1 MRSRAL
7 YLAAV
12 GMAML
17 FLAAWTVS
25 TRTRGQADLVSN
37 PLGRPYDAAVAQG
50 SSLPVLA
57 QAMPEFTDI
66 ETWLNSEPLTAAG
79 LKGKVVLI
87 DFWTYSCI
95 NCIRTLPYVTSWHEK
110 YKDKGFTVVG
120 VHTPEFAFEKKE
132 ANVATAMVRHGITY
146 PVALDNAYGTW
157 NAYSNHYWPAH
168 YLFDAKGRLRHYQFG
183 EGAYEETE
191 RHIQDLLKE
200 AGREADMA
208 ITEAEGL
215 PEFSKIG
222 SRETYL
228 GYARMELLASP
239 EPVRRDEIAAYTA
252 PPPYAPNV
260 FSFSGD
266 WRVEAERSLP
276 YQGAMLHY
284 RYASAVA
291 NLVLSSED
299 PGDGAIRVDVT
310 LDGKPVPDALRGAD
324 LNVGEDGTTYLLV
337 QDAKLYEIVDA
348 GSAYEE
354 HLLELT
360 FPESGTAA
368 YAFTFG

>member
-1 MRSRAL
+1 MRSRVL

-12 GMAML
+12 GLAML
-17 FLAAWTVS
+17 FLAAWAVS
-25 TRTRGQADLVSN
+25 TRTRGLGDLVTN
-37 PLGRPYDAAVAQG
+37 PLGSPFDAAVSDG

-66 ETWLNSEPLTAAG
+66 EAWLYSEPLTAAG

-157 NAYSNHYWPAH
+157 NAYSNRYWPAH

-183 EGAYEETE
+183 EGEYEAME
-191 RHIQDLLKE
+191 RNIQDLLKE

-208 ITEAEGL
+208 VTEAAGQ

-222 SRETYL
+222 SHETYL
-228 GYARMELLASP
+228 GYERMEGLDNPENVLHNGTQTYSAP
-239 EPVRRDEIAAYTA
+239 EPHDLNR
-252 PPPYAPNV
+252 
-260 FSFSGD
+260 FQFSGA
-266 WRVEAERSLP
+266 WRVEAERAVAEEAGS
-276 YQGAMLHY
+276 AIFY
-284 RYASAVA
+284 RYDASNV
-291 NLVLSSED
+291 NLVLSPPET
-299 PGDGAIRVDVT
+299 GGGRVRVIIDGADQGEIEI
-310 LDGKPVPDALRGAD
+310 DAER
-324 LNVGEDGTTYLLV
+324 
-337 QDAKLYEIVDA
+337 LYELHSTP
-348 GSAYEE
+348 GAYGE
-354 HLLELT
+354 HLLEVRFLT
-360 FPESGTAA
+360 PGTAA